1 MPGFFEGSDD
11 ASGFRF
17 GIVASRFNER
27 HTEALL
33 EGAVRCLEAHG
44 ASSDRI
50 RILRVPGAFE
60 IPQVTAWLAKS
71 GTVDAIVT
79 LGALIRGDTPHF
91 DYISAQTTDGV
102 SRVAEGAGIP
112 VCFGVITCDTIEQAD
127 ERCFGAHNK
136 GWEAALAAIEMA
148 GLRTRLT
155 EGGT

>member
-33 EGAVRCLEAHG
+33 EGALRCLEAHG
-44 ASSDRI
+44 ADSERI
-50 RILRVPGAFE
+50 RIVRVPGAFE
-60 IPQVTAWLAKS
+60 IPQVTAWLAGT

-79 LGALIRGDTPHF
+79 LGAVIRGDTPHF
-91 DYISAQTTDGV
+91 DYISAQTTEGV
-102 SRVAEGAGIP
+102 SRVAEGTGIAIS
-112 VCFGVITCDTIEQAD
+112 FGVITCDTIEQAD

-148 GLRTRLT
+148 GLRAKLT
-155 EGGT
+155 EGGM